1 MSTLIVSQTIFYIVS
16 SIAILALGGFLL
28 IAIYQLIC
36 ILKNTRDVS
45 EDITKI
51 YTKTQRR
58 VTKVISSL
66 TK

>member
-16 SIAILALGGFLL
+16 SIAILALGSFLL

-51 YTKTQRR
+51 YTKTKRR